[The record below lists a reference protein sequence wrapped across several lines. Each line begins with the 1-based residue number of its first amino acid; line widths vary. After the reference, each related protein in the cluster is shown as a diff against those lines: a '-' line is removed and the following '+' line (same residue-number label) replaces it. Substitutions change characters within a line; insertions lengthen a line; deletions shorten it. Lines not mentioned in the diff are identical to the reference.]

1 MPCCGSRRIE
11 LAARFH
17 AAPRALAESPDPIR
31 QEAVVALR
39 YSGSAKLALRGPATG
54 RVYRIGPRMRQL
66 SADARDADALIR
78 TGLFVPA

>member
-1 MPCCGSRRIE
+1 MLRLTTRR
-11 LAARFH
+11 ACARFH

-39 YSGSAKLALRGPATG
+39 YSGSAKLALPGPGNRPDLSDRAADA
-54 RVYRIGPRMRQL
+54 QL